1 MGCFKG
7 AELPSLQRSTEISY
21 NYKKR
26 YYCKSCVIRELRKSF
41 KKGLNYTI
49 KKLAYVNKGATFAP
63 ATAIDVH

>member
-1 MGCFKG
+1 VGCFKG
-7 AELPSLQRSTEISY
+7 LELPSPQQATEISY
-21 NYKKR
+21 NCKKR
-26 YYCKSCVIRELRKSF
+26 CYCKSCVIRELRESF